1 MNDKIFSLW
10 FVIIIISNVGAAFAE
25 DADKNIW
32 WDAKAAR
39 AKNHN
44 KEVQKDGQ
52 VTESK
57 EEKEQKEKKELKLL
71 EKERKKQEREK
82 EKRHRKKIKDEE
94 NRIKEEEKKCLMEK
108 L

>member
-71 EKERKKQEREK
+71 EKERKNRSE
-82 EKRHRKKIKDEE
+82 RKKKD
-94 NRIKEEEKKCLMEK
+94 IAKK
-108 L
+108 